1 MKAHLLYRDRDF
13 DVDAEL
19 PSNHADLE
27 QDLEIGTLL
36 GAMAAGDRFI
46 YDVSRRVLHSSL
58 VDPEEIRYR
67 QVVLADCLAH
77 SDVIRGMYELI
88 VAALGD
94 RKGFW
99 SYRSSARMILHGS
112 IESLEAFARRLGELR
127 KIVDEHGEGFRSEG
141 MRTLTTT
148 VREEIDDSYLQTMR
162 DHLKQLHFR
171 DGHLLSARLDRD
183 NSGVDYVLRYPLGT
197 KTGWRGRLGI
207 GGKAT
212 SCSFSIP
219 PRDEAGNQ
227 QLDELVERAVNSV
240 ANAVAQSADHI
251 ESFFTMLRSELGF
264 YVGCL
269 NLSERLASIGEPMTC
284 PEPCGTEPVRY
295 SCEGLCD
302 VSLVL
307 QTGGR
312 VVGND
317 VTADG
322 RPLVIVTGAN
332 SGGKSTFLRS
342 VGLAQL
348 MMQSGMFVVAES
360 YRASVSSRILTH
372 FIREEDRTMR
382 SGRLDEEL
390 RRMDAVADEIT
401 RHCLVLFNES
411 FAATNERE
419 GSEIGRQ
426 VVQALLE
433 RDVRVVFVTHRFE
446 LADGFRRSQAGTTRF
461 LRAERGPDGRR
472 TFELVVADPLPTSY
486 GEDLYHRIGGW
497 LGEEGVGSGEEGA
510 GSEGAGLGEEAAA
523 AG

>member
-1 MKAHLLYRDRDF
+1 MKAHLLFRDRDF
-13 DVDAEL
+13 DVEAEL
-19 PSNHADLE
+19 PARHEDLE
-27 QDLEIGTLL
+27 QDLEIGILL
-36 GAMAAGDRFI
+36 GAMAAGERFI
-46 YDVSRRVLHSSL
+46 HDISRRVVHSSL
-58 VDPEEIRYR
+58 VDPDAIRYR
-67 QVVLADCLAH
+67 QEILADCLAH
-77 SDVIRGMYELI
+77 RDVIRSMYALI
-88 VAALGD
+88 EAALND

-99 SYRSSARMILHGS
+99 SFRSSPRMVLYGS
-112 IESLEAFARRLGELR
+112 IESLEAFSRRLGELR
-127 KIVDEHGEGFRSEG
+127 RIVDDHAGEFRSEG
-141 MRTLTTT
+141 LRMLAATIQ
-148 VREEIDDSYLQTMR
+148 EEVDDSYLHVVR
-162 DHLKQLHFR
+162 NHLKQLHFR

-183 NSGVDYVLRYPLGT
+183 NSAIDYVLRYPLSA
-197 KTGWRGRLGI
+197 KAGWKERLGI
-207 GGKAT
+207 GAKTAY
-212 SCSFSIP
+212 SFGIP

-227 QLDELVERAVNSV
+227 QLDELVERGVNSV

-251 ESFFTMLRSELGF
+251 ESFFTMLKRELGF

-269 NLSERLASIGEPMTC
+269 NLSERLTSIGEPMAF
-284 PEPCGTEPVRY
+284 PDPCGMEPFRL
-295 SCEGLCD
+295 SCKDLCD
-302 VSLVL
+302 VCLALESED
-307 QTGGR
+307 R

-360 YRASVSSRILTH
+360 YRASVSNRILTH

-390 RRMDAVADEIT
+390 SRMDAVANEIT

-446 LADGFRRSQAGTTRF
+446 LADGFRRSQPGSTRF
-461 LRAERGPDGRR
+461 LRAERSPDGRR
-472 TFELVVADPLPTSY
+472 TFKLVAADPLPTSY
-486 GEDLYHRIGGW
+486 GEDLYDRIGGW
-497 LGEEGVGSGEEGA
+497 LGEQEAGTGEEGA
-510 GSEGAGLGEEAAA
+510 EVGEQAAA